1 MKNIIITTIGFI
13 AILFFN
19 ACAKNKLQGNLKTTG
34 IVVDAYNQ
42 QPIVGAIVQ
51 MTSCRSGGLMGRPGH
66 NKIGIADTTDVN
78 GMFALKDSAS
88 SSSQKFI
95 MMVENLANNQNI
107 SNRYVIA
114 TWMPADNSFSGFN
127 KDWMELQLK
136 QNETLDLKVEMQRLS
151 WLKLNVK
158 QNVNNAIDTLTF
170 SAHRSHTFIVK
181 KDSTYYC
188 PISPNQASRVAFKK
202 NNKEIQ
208 QINVTTS
215 LKGDTISHSIS
226 L

>member
-42 QPIVGAIVQ
+42 QPIVGAILQ
-51 MTSCRSGGLMGRPGH
+51 MTSCQPAGGLGGFNNSIMGS
-66 NKIGIADTTDVN
+66 KDTTDNSGFFEVE
-78 GMFALKDSAS
+78 GSES
-88 SSSQKFI
+88 RSSQKFI
-95 MMVENLANNQNI
+95 MILNQLANKQILSTMYIVPDWRPAGSSPNSSKQE
-107 SNRYVIA
+107 
-114 TWMPADNSFSGFN
+114 WMQ
-127 KDWMELQLK
+127 LQLL